1 MVMPVVTML
10 ARLKIVVVVVV
21 VVLLLSLLVPL
32 LTIAIHTCIIAIY
45 TCIIATPTNH
55 LHGRH
60 FAHNGAKADEHRAR
74 GEVRLNQIRQTN
86 LQCMV
91 GVMRGG

>member
-32 LTIAIHTCIIAIY
+32 LTIAIHTCIAIY

-55 LHGRH
+55 LHVH
-60 FAHNGAKADEHRAR
+60 HKA
-74 GEVRLNQIRQTN
+74 LT
-86 LQCMV
+86 
-91 GVMRGG
+91 